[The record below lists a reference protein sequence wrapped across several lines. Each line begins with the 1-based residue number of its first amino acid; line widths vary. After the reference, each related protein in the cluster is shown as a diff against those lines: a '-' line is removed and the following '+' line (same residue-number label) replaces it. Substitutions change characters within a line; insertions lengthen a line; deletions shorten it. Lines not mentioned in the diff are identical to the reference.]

1 MTGRI
6 KWTEKKIED
15 MVANG
20 HGRGVGAQY
29 IPWIHVRDFSS
40 RGTSRRA
47 PSHKTGRKHQLLSDV
62 EFDLFL
68 LLEWS
73 QDFSDIR
80 EQYPLDRDLT
90 QDIARTL
97 GIKHPC
103 YPNTHVPTVMT
114 VDFLCTRATSGDAE
128 FVAFNAKR
136 KEEAEDED
144 SLVKLEIQR
153 ASLELLGIPHHLV
166 YHSDLPAQKVRNI
179 EKIRDSM
186 VKEGEVE
193 PRPGYWAS
201 MSIWMNQMFASAQSD
216 LTLVEFC
223 AQFDSANSAPP
234 GTGLRAARLLMLERI
249 LVPDLSLP
257 SLEEAPLNAFS
268 LTGSSRQLRVM
279 GGA

>member
-6 KWTEKKIED
+6 KWTEKKIEN
-15 MVANG
+15 MVASG
-20 HGRGVGAQY
+20 HGRGVGAEY

-73 QDFSDIR
+73 RDFSDIR

-90 QDIARTL
+90 QDVARTL

-103 YPNTHVPTVMT
+103 YPSTHVPTVMT
-114 VDFLCTRATSGDAE
+114 VDFLCTRVTTGEGD

-166 YHSDLPAQKVRNI
+166 YHNDLPAQKVRHI
-179 EKIRDSM
+179 EKIRDSL

-201 MSIWMNQMFASAQSD
+201 MSIWMSQMFPGARSD
-216 LTLVEFC
+216 LKLVEFC
-223 AQFDSANSAPP
+223 SQFDSANSAPP
-234 GTGLRAARLLMLERI
+234 GTGLRAARMLMFERI
-249 LVPDLSLP
+249 LIPDLSLP
-257 SLEEAPLNAFS
+257 NLEDAPLKSFS
-268 LTGSSRQLRVM
+268 FTGSSGQLRAM
-279 GGA
+279 GGM

>member
-1 MTGRI
+1 MAGRI
-6 KWTEKKIED
+6 KWTEKKIAE
-15 MVANG
+15 MVKSG
-20 HGRGVGAQY
+20 CGRGVGAEY
-29 IPWIHVRDFSS
+29 VPWIHVRDFSS

-47 PSHKTGRKHQLLSDV
+47 PSQKTGRKHQLLSDV

-73 QDFSDIR
+73 REFSDVR

-90 QDIARTL
+90 QDVARTL

-103 YPNTHVPTVMT
+103 YPNTHVPAVMT
-114 VDFLCTRATSGDAE
+114 VDFLCTRATTGEDE

-166 YHSDLPAQKVRNI
+166 YHNDLPAQKVRNV

-201 MSIWMNQMFASAQSD
+201 MSIWMSQMFSGAKSD

-223 AQFDSANSAPP
+223 SQFDSANGAHP

-257 SLEEAPLNAFS
+257 NLEEAPLSTFS
-268 LTGSSRQLRVM
+268 LTGSPGQLRAM
-279 GGA
+279 GGV